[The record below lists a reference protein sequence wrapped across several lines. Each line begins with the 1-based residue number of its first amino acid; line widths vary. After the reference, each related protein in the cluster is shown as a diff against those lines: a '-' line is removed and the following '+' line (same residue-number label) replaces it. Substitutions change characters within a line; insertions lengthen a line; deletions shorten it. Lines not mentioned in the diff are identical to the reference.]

1 MEIIM
6 LNIDSLQNGVVI
18 DNIPAGQGLDIY
30 RLLNLDAQSHSV
42 ALLQYVKSE
51 KYGCKDLIKIEG
63 TELPERLDILGYIN
77 KQITLIIIKDGKVD
91 KKYHPLPPKILT
103 NVIKCKNP
111 RCITSIEQELDQ
123 IFVLTDPEKEIYR
136 CKYCEE
142 KYTNPNRR

>member
-18 DNIPAGQGLDIY
+18 DHIPTGQGLDIY

-91 KKYHPLPPKILT
+91 KKYNALPVCCICIL
-103 NVIKCKNP
+103 V
-111 RCITSIEQELDQ
+111 Q
-123 IFVLTDPEKEIYR
+123 
-136 CKYCEE
+136 
-142 KYTNPNRR
+142 